1 MIVIPP
7 WLGSMLISFVIGAVI
22 GMLVKHF
29 LKFGVILIV
38 VVVVLLSLG
47 YIQPESFKLVLNL
60 ISPEVSSIWSD
71 SLITTGSGVASSV
84 LFFVGLALAI
94 WRA

>member
-7 WLGSMLISFVIGAVI
+7 WLGSILISFVIGAVI
-22 GMLVKHF
+22 GMLIKHF
-29 LKFGVILIV
+29 LKFGVILV
-38 VVVVLLSLG
+38 VAVVVLLSLG

-60 ISPEVSSIWSD
+60 ISPEVSSIWQD

>member
-1 MIVIPP
+1 MFVIPP
-7 WLGSMLISFVIGAVI
+7 WLGSIAISFVIGSVI

-60 ISPEVSSIWSD
+60 ISPEVSSIWQD
-71 SLITTGSGVASSV
+71 SLITTGSGVASSI

-94 WRA
+94 WKA

>member
-7 WLGSMLISFVIGAVI
+7 WVGSIAISFVIGAVI
-22 GMLVKHF
+22 GMLIKHF
-29 LKFGVILIV
+29 LKFAIILVV

-47 YIQPESFKLVLNL
+47 YIQPDSFKLVLNL
-60 ISPEVSSIWSD
+60 ISPEVASIWQD
-71 SLITTGSGVASSV
+71 SLVSTASGVASSI

>member
-1 MIVIPP
+1 M
-7 WLGSMLISFVIGAVI
+7 GSIAISFVIGAVI
-22 GMLVKHF
+22 GMLIKHF

-60 ISPEVSSIWSD
+60 ISPEVASIWQD
-71 SLITTGSGVASSV
+71 SLVTTGSGIASSI

-94 WRA
+94 WKA